1 VDRRGGQ
8 GQGLP
13 AVRRVL
19 GGRDPGVEAR
29 ASLPVDYKV
38 LFESL
43 PAKYLVVDRDLVII
57 AASDSYLRATLTMRS
72 AMVGRPLFEVF
83 PDNPDDPA
91 TEGARNLK
99 ASLTRVLRERT
110 SDTMSVQKYDI
121 PRPEAAGGGF
131 EERFWSVSNSPV
143 LAPDGTVASI
153 VHAVEDVTEYIRR
166 KLEDASRSDS
176 DRLDAMEAEVVR
188 RAREAA
194 DLGRDL
200 KEANEELATLY
211 ARLQELDRLKTNF
224 FANVSHELRTPLTLI
239 LAPAERILAGLPEG
253 DPHQH
258 GLEVIL
264 RNARV
269 LLGHVNDLLETS
281 KIEAAKL
288 DLDYSELDLGH
299 LVRLVANNF
308 ETLALDRS
316 VTFVVRTPD
325 HAVPAQVDPIR
336 LQQVLLNLL
345 SNAFKFTPPDGTIRI
360 ELYDGA
366 GGDTARLD
374 VADSGPGIAPDRR
387 SEVFERFHQLDG
399 SSTRK
404 MGGTGLGLHIAR
416 ELVDLHGGSVQV
428 AHAPEGGALFVVE
441 LPVQAPAGSILHF
454 DSPAPVERPAA
465 VLLDGHA
472 VSATQHPALV
482 PAEGAPDDE
491 APLVLVVED
500 NPDMNHFVCDALA
513 GSFRVRAAFNGKEG
527 LALARTLQPD
537 LIICDFMMPEMSGD
551 ELVRAVRAEPRLD
564 GTPILILTARNDAS
578 ARIDVLRQGA
588 NDYLLKPFFQPELRA
603 RADNL
608 IKVRQAELHLR
619 ALQMAQERDRIARDL
634 HDLVIQRVFGAGM
647 RLSSLLPAVEGTTA
661 ERLRQVVAELDSVIS
676 DIRTTIFDLQTEGKV
691 QNGLRAAVR
700 ALATDAGERLGFKP
714 RVRFAGPVDTAVD
727 TEVGDQLLAV
737 LRESLSNVVRHA
749 AATAVEV
756 EVAVGEELVL
766 RVCDDGMGASSE
778 WGDGFGL
785 RNMAARADV
794 LGGSFALGANSPSGT
809 VLQWR
814 VPLGDPPP
822 TI

>member
-1 VDRRGGQ
+1 VDRRSGQ
-8 GQGLP
+8 G
-13 AVRRVL
+13 
-19 GGRDPGVEAR
+19 R
-29 ASLPVDYKV
+29 ASRPVDYKA

-43 PAKYLVVDRDLVII
+43 PGKYLVVDGDLVII
-57 AASDSYLRATLTMRS
+57 AASDSYLRATLTVRS
-72 AMVGRPLFEVF
+72 AMIGRPLFEVF

-121 PRPEAAGGGF
+121 PRPESAGGGF
-131 EERFWSVSNSPV
+131 EERFWRVSNSPV
-143 LAPDGTVASI
+143 LAPDGTVASV
-153 VHAVEDVTEYIRR
+153 VHAVKDVTEYIRR

-194 DLGRDL
+194 ELGRDL

-239 LAPAERILAGLPEG
+239 LAPAERILAGLPED

-258 GLEVIL
+258 ELEVIL

-269 LLGHVNDLLETS
+269 LLGRVNDLLETS
-281 KIEAAKL
+281 KMEAATL
-288 DLDYSELDLGH
+288 DLDYSDLDLGH

-316 VTFVVRTPD
+316 ITFVVRTPD
-325 HAVPAQVDPIR
+325 DAVPAQVDPIR
-336 LQQVLLNLL
+336 LQQVLFNLL

-360 ELYDGA
+360 ELRDGPD
-366 GGDTARLD
+366 GDTAHLE

-387 SEVFERFHQLDG
+387 SEVFERFHQLEG

-404 MGGTGLGLHIAR
+404 TGGTGLGLHIAR

-428 AHAPEGGALFVVE
+428 ADAPEGGALFVVG
-441 LPVQAPAGSILHF
+441 LPVQAPGGSMLQF
-454 DSPAPVERPAA
+454 DSLVPFQRPAA

-472 VSATQHPALV
+472 VSATQHPP
-482 PAEGAPDDE
+482 PASVEGAPANE

-513 GSFRVRAAFNGKEG
+513 GSFRVHGAFNGKEG
-527 LALARTLQPD
+527 LALAQALRPD

-647 RLSSLLPAVEGTTA
+647 RLSSLLPVVEGGTA

-676 DIRTTIFDLQTEGKV
+676 DIRTTIFDLQTEGKL
-691 QNGLRAAVR
+691 QSGLRAAVR
-700 ALATDAGERLGFKP
+700 ALAADAGERLGFKP

-727 TEVGDQLLAV
+727 PEIGDQLLAV
-737 LRESLSNVVRHA
+737 LREALSNVIRHA

-756 EVAVGEELVL
+756 EVVVGPELVL
-766 RVCDDGMGASSE
+766 RVCDDGLGASTD

-785 RNMAARADV
+785 RNMAVRADV
-794 LGGSFALGANSPSGT
+794 LGGSFALGAHSPRGT

-814 VPLGDPPP
+814 VPLVDPPP